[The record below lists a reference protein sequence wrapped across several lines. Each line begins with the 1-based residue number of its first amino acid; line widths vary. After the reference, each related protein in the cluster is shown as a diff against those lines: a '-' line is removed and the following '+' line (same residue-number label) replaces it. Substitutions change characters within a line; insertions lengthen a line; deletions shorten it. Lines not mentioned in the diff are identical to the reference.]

1 LPRIRS
7 LRANVTRQ
15 QAEEH
20 FSSAGPISML
30 KGLVSGPLRS
40 VADIYIPFRLFR
52 VEITEHE
59 RVRSQFL
66 AVDVVKG
73 NLDLYQFDDVPE
85 VAVLETRNCP
95 PGILDEER
103 ARQLVVEKFR
113 RVVFSQ
119 GFFRLR
125 SPQFSATA
133 LPGEIHVPYWVAF
146 RGQGA
151 HAHLEVIDA
160 VRRRTEG
167 AKLRRMI
174 EEWLGSSA

>member
-7 LRANVTRQ
+7 LRSNVTRQ

-20 FSSAGPISML
+20 FSRSGPIAAV
-30 KGLVSGPLRS
+30 KGLVSGPVRS
-40 VADIYIPFRLFR
+40 VAEIYVPFRLFR
-52 VEITEHE
+52 VEIVE
-59 RVRSQFL
+59 RGRARSQFL

-73 NLDLYQFDDVPE
+73 NLDLYQFDEVPE
-85 VAVLETRNCP
+85 VLVLETRNCP
-95 PGILDEER
+95 PSLLDEER
-103 ARQLVVEKFR
+103 ARQLVIEKFR

-125 SPQFSATA
+125 SPEFVATS

-146 RGQGA
+146 RGQGSLA
-151 HAHLEVIDA
+151 RLEVIDA
-160 VRRRTEG
+160 VRRRPEG

>member
-1 LPRIRS
+1 
-7 LRANVTRQ
+7 VTRQ

-20 FSSAGPISML
+20 FSRGGPFSLM

-52 VEITEHE
+52 VEITEQE

-73 NLDLYQFDDVPE
+73 NLDLYQFDEVPE
-85 VAVLETRNCP
+85 VTVIETRNCRP
-95 PGILDEER
+95 AILDEER

-113 RVVFSQ
+113 RIVFSQ

-125 SPQFSATA
+125 SPQFSATP

-146 RGQGA
+146 RGQGK

-160 VRRRTEG
+160 VRRRPEG
-167 AKLRRMI
+167 TKVRKMI
-174 EEWLGSSA
+174 EEWLGSSS